1 MDKDYSDNLAEAN
14 NYSPLQTV
22 AGCVCPCQT
31 TVVEATPPRNLIG
44 IKFRPEGKTYTFLA
58 GDHELKKDELVLV
71 DTENGLSM
79 GKVVTETFS
88 LSPGKM
94 PPNLKPV
101 VRIASDED
109 LKTQASNKKLEDD
122 AAALFKEK
130 VRLRGLPM
138 KLVDVDC
145 LFDRSKLLFYFSSES
160 RVDFRELVKDLVQKY
175 RIKIELRQI
184 GARHEARIIKGM
196 GICGREVC
204 CAVLHRNNDRVSVK
218 MAKEQNMSLN
228 PEKISGLCGRLMCCL
243 GYEYE
248 TYVELKRTM
257 PKCNKIVNTPQ
268 GRGKV
273 VRQNILTG
281 EATVQLED
289 GKDVIVSFKDIAIAG
304 PCCGREG

>member
-1 MDKDYSDNLAEAN
+1 MDQDHTDNLQRGTADQGGTGVPPVN
-14 NYSPLQTV
+14 H
-22 AGCVCPCQT
+22 GRDGH
-31 TVVEATPPRNLIG
+31 ATLPGRNLIG

-58 GDHELKKDELVLV
+58 GDNELKKDELVLV
-71 DTENGLSM
+71 ETDNGLSM
-79 GKVVTETFS
+79 GKAVTEIFS

-109 LKTQASNKKLEDD
+109 LKTQAANKKLEDD

-204 CAVLHRNNDRVSVK
+204 CTVLQRNNDRVSVK
-218 MAKEQNMSLN
+218 MAKEQNMSMN

-243 GYEYE
+243 AYEYE

-281 EATVQLED
+281 EATIQLED
-289 GKDVIVSFKDIAIAG
+289 GKDVTVSFKDIAIAG
-304 PCCGREG
+304 PCCGRED